1 MGGFLSSLGQGVAS
15 YAQNYGAQSPVG
27 RAIVRGMRYRHH
39 NQQQD
44 GQNPW
49 ANGAD
54 SVAGYPSQESDEA
67 DQSGGMMQ
75 PTPIYDDASGMAEP
89 ASQGT
94 LVTKP
99 TIVLLGEK
107 EPEMV
112 VPLNGNPYNKT
123 SMPGRYRG
131 DAY

>member
-1 MGGFLSSLGQGVAS
+1 MGGFLSSLGSGIAS
-15 YAQNYGAQSPVG
+15 YAENRAARSPLG
-27 RAIVRGMRYRHH
+27 RAIAGGMRYRHQP
-39 NQQQD
+39 QQV
-44 GQNPW
+44 NPW
-49 ANGAD
+49 ANGTD
-54 SVAGYPSQESDEA
+54 KVAGYPTQQSDE
-67 DQSGGMMQ
+67 SGMDDSSLM
-75 PTPIYDDASGMAEP
+75 PTPLSEDPSIAPSP

-99 TIVLLGEK
+99 TVVLLGEK

-131 DAY
+131 GGYGS